1 MRRGRRREDA
11 RAGELEGLGEVLRDE
26 TEVRGAGLQGQCEG
40 GGEVR
45 PQRSSEG
52 IWLLLCN

>member
-45 PQRSSEG
+45 PQRSSKD
-52 IWLLLCN
+52 I